1 MLICCCMLLYK
12 SLLCFRPF
20 HFLDMLASDSSFLS
34 AAPEEKSYFS
44 HMLGFCLLKRALKWH
59 HLFEEQA
66 DTPDLYIAV
75 TCGSCWL
82 GGIGPSIL
90 AR

>member
-1 MLICCCMLLYK
+1 
-12 SLLCFRPF
+12 
-20 HFLDMLASDSSFLS
+20 
-34 AAPEEKSYFS
+34 
-44 HMLGFCLLKRALKWH
+44 MLGSCLFKRALKWY

-90 AR
+90 VVSVMLKPPSIHLSVNNYSCLTPSWSLAIYPAFMVSK